1 MNALEIKGKVNTALC
16 YAKVVEDEAIEQIRR
31 MCDYAMTEGSQIRI
45 MPDVHAGK
53 GCTIGTTM
61 TITDKAVPNVVG
73 VDIGCGMYTV
83 NLGKDEIDFEKVDEA
98 AHFIPSGREVW
109 EGRQEKFDLTELR
122 CYREL
127 KDAKRL
133 ARSLGTLGGGNH
145 FIEIDEAADGTKIMS
160 VNLLLEDEEAPV
172 IWRGPV
178 IAGVVKQFWTDVMW
192 GDLDYLFVDMPP
204 GTGDV
209 PLTVF
214 QSLPVDG
221 VVIVT
226 SPQDLVQMIVKKAYG
241 MAKQM
246 NIPVLGI
253 VENYSYVK
261 CPDCGKEIKVFGE
274 SHIDEIAAEYDVPV
288 LAKLPMDPAL
298 AAACDAGKI
307 EYVENNYM
315 KDAIEVLKKL

>member
-1 MNALEIKGKVNTALC
+1 M
-16 YAKVVEDEAIEQIRR
+16 
-31 MCDYAMTEGSQIRI
+31 
-45 MPDVHAGK
+45 
-53 GCTIGTTM
+53 
-61 TITDKAVPNVVG
+61 
-73 VDIGCGMYTV
+73 
-83 NLGKDEIDFEKVDEA
+83 
-98 AHFIPSGREVW
+98 
-109 EGRQEKFDLTELR
+109 
-122 CYREL
+122 
-127 KDAKRL
+127 
-133 ARSLGTLGGGNH
+133 
-145 FIEIDEAADGTKIMS
+145 
-160 VNLLLEDEEAPV
+160 
-172 IWRGPV
+172 

>member
-1 MNALEIKGKVNTALC
+1 M
-16 YAKVVEDEAIEQIRR
+16 
-31 MCDYAMTEGSQIRI
+31 
-45 MPDVHAGK
+45 
-53 GCTIGTTM
+53 
-61 TITDKAVPNVVG
+61 
-73 VDIGCGMYTV
+73 
-83 NLGKDEIDFEKVDEA
+83 
-98 AHFIPSGREVW
+98 
-109 EGRQEKFDLTELR
+109 
-122 CYREL
+122 
-127 KDAKRL
+127 
-133 ARSLGTLGGGNH
+133 
-145 FIEIDEAADGTKIMS
+145 
-160 VNLLLEDEEAPV
+160 
-172 IWRGPV
+172 
-178 IAGVVKQFWTDVMW
+178 IAGVVKQFWTEVRW